1 MADIMEEDPSSGL
14 QSSEEEEE
22 MLVESLVQGRAKRS
36 TAGLHMSALLEAAAD
51 DDLALLFE
59 EVEDDNE
66 FADEVDPDAEEDLAL
81 ESSDDDDDQG
91 PNAQN
96 DYEGEQKLQ
105 KEERKKRKTQNDLR
119 FQTLRKRVKIDPTA
133 PSTMSVAPRPKK
145 KSERISWIPTLEDG
159 PTRQSSRRQT
169 MVNKELTHARLKD
182 SQEKRVRIIAT
193 MKEAEK
199 RKAHLKP
206 KQMTQEDHLAE
217 AARVERLNSK
227 SLNRWELSEKRK
239 ADERKARI
247 EALQN
252 RRLDGPVISYWSG
265 VATWTNGRLTQ
276 VGKIEIKPKPEKEE
290 SKKKKK
296 EKEDKEKAA
305 AELKALG
312 PATVAESVSSSIT
325 APSQLAPNS
334 FAVENKPAPAIP
346 TLPNPNSPLDQK
358 PPEALEAPK
367 DKALSENIRP
377 PTAGNTDRPD
387 VSVPASVSQPG
398 AKSPETQTTSI
409 QTAEEVKDDAVENKA
424 PKIGSSALGTIPG
437 PDRNEHD
444 ERHSSESSKGSER
457 KMFAVEIPASRHLIG
472 SGGNNSTQKSTG
484 PIVTKKDDDVMDVD
498 HPPAAAAAAD
508 KIASEGTQEVP
519 EPKDQA
525 ILATPNTANAQP
537 TSAEIPQPNVA
548 QPAVQEQQL
557 VDESRSVGSAA
568 PIGTGIALGP
578 QASPATAAASQA
590 TVPENAPTP
599 SLNQPSTPQ
608 PESKSA
614 DGNGQIPAQPE
625 IPQPP
630 PVIEHTGRCLTI
642 LENFDYAT
650 ANSRKYSMYFNAKKP
665 ARLTS
670 KLRHITFV
678 IFEMSWMA
686 NITTEISSSLCVITS
701 LPSRYR
707 DPETALPYANSYAYG
722 QIRRMLSEGY
732 IWSSMLGCFV
742 GPAEAARGVPERFTG
757 KPGPGT
763 VRYEPDKGD
772 GQADSITRKGTT
784 PTIPNGGI
792 PSTPTP
798 AANHTVPPGE
808 PMEVDKA

>member
-14 QSSEEEEE
+14 QSSEEE
-22 MLVESLVQGRAKRS
+22 MPVESLVRGRAKRS

-66 FADEVDPDAEEDLAL
+66 FADVVDPDAEDDLL
-81 ESSDDDDDQG
+81 ESSDEDDDQG

-105 KEERKKRKTQNDLR
+105 KDERKKRRAQNDLR

-133 PSTMSVAPRPKK
+133 PSAMSAAPRPKK
-145 KSERISWIPTLEDG
+145 KSERISWIPTVEDG

-206 KQMTQEDHLAE
+206 KEMTQEDHLAE

-239 ADERKARI
+239 ADERRARI

-276 VGKIEIKPKPEKEE
+276 VGKIDIKPKADKEE
-290 SKKKKK
+290 SRKKKK

-305 AELKALG
+305 AESKASGSPTIVG
-312 PATVAESVSSSIT
+312 PAPASTTGTSQPPDSLHAVETT
-325 APSQLAPNS
+325 APATSALSPSTATLDQKTP
-334 FAVENKPAPAIP
+334 ENKPPENAAATTAQNTDTPVGSSGVNASQSDANSSETKAIT
-346 TLPNPNSPLDQK
+346 TLAEQGEDKVVES
-358 PPEALEAPK
+358 
-367 DKALSENIRP
+367 KALQVDANTPIP
-377 PTAGNTDRPD
+377 PAEQE
-387 VSVPASVSQPG
+387 QP
-398 AKSPETQTTSI
+398 EQ
-409 QTAEEVKDDAVENKA
+409 
-424 PKIGSSALGTIPG
+424 
-437 PDRNEHD
+437 
-444 ERHSSESSKGSER
+444 SSESKHLER
-457 KMFAVEIPASRHLIG
+457 KMFAVEIPPRHALD
-472 SGGNNSTQKSTG
+472 STG
-484 PIVTKKDDDVMDVD
+484 NSSIQKLHEPSPTKNDAMDID
-498 HPPAAAAAAD
+498 QPPAAAAGVDSA
-508 KIASEGTQEVP
+508 KINQEVP
-519 EPKDQA
+519 ESTDQPS
-525 ILATPNTANAQP
+525 LATPHVAGAQP
-537 TSAEIPQPNVA
+537 TLVETPISHATGTTVPAPQ
-548 QPAVQEQQL
+548 
-557 VDESRSVGSAA
+557 VDESQPVESAKA
-568 PIGTGIALGP
+568 ISPGIALAP
-578 QASPATAAASQA
+578 QASPATAAPSQA
-590 TVPENAPTP
+590 TVPENAPAQG
-599 SLNQPSTPQ
+599 LNQPSTLQ
-608 PESKSA
+608 SESQLS
-614 DGNGQIPAQPE
+614 NGMVKEAPE
-625 IPQPP
+625 IPQP
-630 PVIEHTGRCLTI
+630 PVIEHTGRSLTI

-650 ANSRKYSMYFNAKKP
+650 ANHRKYSMYFNAKKP
-665 ARLTS
+665 ARLT
-670 KLRHITFV
+670 K
-678 IFEMSWMA
+678 
-686 NITTEISSSLCVITS
+686 ISSSLCVITS

-722 QIRRMLSEGY
+722 QIRRLLSEGY

-763 VRYEPDKGD
+763 VRLHRDEGL
-772 GQADSITRKGTT
+772 AESITGKRVDQMAL
-784 PTIPNGGI
+784 NDV

-798 AANHTVPPGE
+798 ATTRARPGE
-808 PMEVDKA
+808 PMEIDKA

>member
-1 MADIMEEDPSSGL
+1 MADIMEEDPSSAV
-14 QSSEEEEE
+14 QSSEGEE
-22 MLVESLVQGRAKRS
+22 MPVESLVRGRAKRS

-51 DDLALLFE
+51 DDLSLLFE

-66 FADEVDPDAEEDLAL
+66 FADVADPDAEDELL
-81 ESSDDDDDQG
+81 ESSDEDEDQG

-105 KEERKKRKTQNDLR
+105 KDERKKRRAQNDLR

-133 PSTMSVAPRPKK
+133 PSTMSAAPRPKK
-145 KSERISWIPTLEDG
+145 KSERISWIPTVEDG

-239 ADERKARI
+239 ADERRARI

-265 VATWTNGRLTQ
+265 VATWTNGRLTR
-276 VGKIEIKPKPEKEE
+276 VGKIDIRPKVDKDELR
-290 SKKKKK
+290 KKKK

-312 PATVAESVSSSIT
+312 STTGTSQPPYFHVVVGPPESLPPSTFTVDQPTGNKPPVNAAPTAENTDTAENTNTPLVSGANAGQPDGIPETKTIMETSTEQGKDNAMEKAPSVDANTSVPPEQDQSIT
-325 APSQLAPNS
+325 AEGQ
-334 FAVENKPAPAIP
+334 
-346 TLPNPNSPLDQK
+346 
-358 PPEALEAPK
+358 
-367 DKALSENIRP
+367 
-377 PTAGNTDRPD
+377 
-387 VSVPASVSQPG
+387 
-398 AKSPETQTTSI
+398 
-409 QTAEEVKDDAVENKA
+409 
-424 PKIGSSALGTIPG
+424 
-437 PDRNEHD
+437 
-444 ERHSSESSKGSER
+444 SSESKNYGR
-457 KMFAVEIPASRHLIG
+457 LRFAVEIPASHHTSISADNG
-472 SGGNNSTQKSTG
+472 SIQKS
-484 PIVTKKDDDVMDVD
+484 PDVPTKTEDAMDIDSTV
-498 HPPAAAAAAD
+498 AAAAAD
-508 KIASEGTQEVP
+508 STKNQKVLEST
-519 EPKDQA
+519 DQTS
-525 ILATPNTANAQP
+525 LATPHVAAQP
-537 TSAEIPQPNVA
+537 TSAEPIAHAAGTTVPEPPPLDGSRPVESA
-548 QPAVQEQQL
+548 TAVSSEVSL
-557 VDESRSVGSAA
+557 A
-568 PIGTGIALGP
+568 P
-578 QASPATAAASQA
+578 QALPAPAATSQA
-590 TVPENAPTP
+590 TVPENAIVR
-599 SLNQPSTPQ
+599 SLNQPSTLPS
-608 PESKSA
+608 ESQLS
-614 DGNGQIPAQPE
+614 NGLVKEPAPE
-625 IPQPP
+625 IPEPP
-630 PVIEHTGRCLTI
+630 PVIEQTGRCLTI

-650 ANSRKYSMYFNAKKP
+650 ANNRKYSMYFNAKKLG
-665 ARLTS
+665 RLT
-670 KLRHITFV
+670 K
-678 IFEMSWMA
+678 
-686 NITTEISSSLCVITS
+686 ISSSLCVITS

-707 DPETALPYANSYAYG
+707 DPETALPYANSYAYS

-763 VRYEPDKGD
+763 VKLTDE
-772 GQADSITRKGTT
+772 GQAET
-784 PTIPNGGI
+784 PGNALTEA

-798 AANHTVPPGE
+798 AASRAAPPTE
-808 PMEVDKA
+808 PMEIDKA